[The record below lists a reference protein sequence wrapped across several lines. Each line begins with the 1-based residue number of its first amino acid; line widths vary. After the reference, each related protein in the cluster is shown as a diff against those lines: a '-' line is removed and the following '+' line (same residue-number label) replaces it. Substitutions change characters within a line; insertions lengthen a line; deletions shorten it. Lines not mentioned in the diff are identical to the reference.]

1 MVSEL
6 YDAYQRYFEIII
18 AETPEQKETAY
29 QIRYHVLCQERR
41 IPGFDQSSYPEK
53 LEKDDFDDRAMHAL
67 VRHRSSGNYI
77 GTIRLVL
84 PDPNAPEKPFPVES
98 YTHLDTEYLKN
109 RNVSRLEMAEI
120 SRALVVK
127 EFQRRKG
134 DLLYQENGER
144 SCEKNGA
151 SETGEENKFF
161 DKQKDR
167 RVTANI
173 SLILMAAVVQ
183 MSVRSNAEGW
193 LSFINPALNR
203 LLSYSGMEFIPI
215 GPLVECHGIRRPYF
229 AKMTDILDKTYSEY
243 QDVWEILTDQ
253 GKYVPAKADT

>member
-1 MVSEL
+1 MMSEL
-6 YDAYQRYFEIII
+6 YDAYQKYFEIVL
-18 AETPEQKETAY
+18 AETPELKEIAY
-29 QIRYHVLCQERR
+29 QIRYHVLCQEQR

-67 VRHRSSGNYI
+67 LKHRSSGNYI
-77 GTIRLVL
+77 GTIRIVL
-84 PDPNAPEKPFPVES
+84 PDPTAPDKPFPVES

-109 RNVSRLEMAEI
+109 QNVSRLETAEI
-120 SRALVVK
+120 SRALVIK

-134 DLLYQENGER
+134 DMLYQEANEGET
-144 SCEKNGA
+144 SD
-151 SETGEENKFF
+151 ENKNPS
-161 DKQKDR
+161 KQKDR

-183 MSVRSNAEGW
+183 MSVKSNAENW

-203 LLSYSGMEFIPI
+203 LLSHSGMEFTPI
-215 GPLVECHGIRRPYF
+215 GPLVDCHGIRRPYF
-229 AKMTDILDKTYSEY
+229 AKMTDVLNKTYNEY

-253 GKYVPAKADT
+253 GKYLPAKVHL

>member
-1 MVSEL
+1 MMSEL
-6 YDAYQRYFEIII
+6 YDAYQKYFEIII
-18 AETPEQKETAY
+18 AETPEQREIAY
-29 QIRYHVLCQERR
+29 QIRYHVLCQEQR

-53 LEKDDFDDRAMHAL
+53 LEKDNFDDRAMHAL
-67 VRHRSSGNYI
+67 LKHRSSGNYI
-77 GTIRLVL
+77 GTIRIVL
-84 PDPNAPEKPFPVES
+84 PDPSALDKPFPVES

-109 RNVSRLEMAEI
+109 QNVSRLQTAEI
-120 SRALVVK
+120 SRALVIK

-134 DLLYQENGER
+134 DLLYQETDEGET
-144 SCEKNGA
+144 S
-151 SETGEENKFF
+151 SE
-161 DKQKDR
+161 DKSSTKQNDR

-183 MSVRSNAEGW
+183 MSVKSNAENW

-203 LLSYSGMEFIPI
+203 LLSYSGMEFTPI

-229 AKMTDILDKTYSEY
+229 AKMTDILDKTHSEY

-253 GKYVPAKADT
+253 GKYLPAKTRTC

>member
-1 MVSEL
+1 MMSEL
-6 YDAYQRYFEIII
+6 YDAYQKYFEIVL
-18 AETPEQKETAY
+18 AETPELREIAY
-29 QIRYHVLCQERR
+29 QIRYHVLCQEQR

-67 VRHRSSGNYI
+67 LKHRSSGNYI
-77 GTIRLVL
+77 GTIRIVL
-84 PDPNAPEKPFPVES
+84 PDPSAPDKPFPVES

-109 RNVSRLEMAEI
+109 QNVSRLETAEI
-120 SRALVVK
+120 SRALVIK

-134 DLLYQENGER
+134 DMLYQETNEGE
-144 SCEKNGA
+144 S
-151 SETGEENKFF
+151 SDENKNSL
-161 DKQKDR
+161 KQKDR

-183 MSVRSNAEGW
+183 MSVKSNAENW

-203 LLSYSGMEFIPI
+203 LLSHSGMEFTPI

-229 AKMTDILDKTYSEY
+229 AKMTDILNKTYNEY

-253 GKYVPAKADT
+253 GKFLPAKVYL

>member
-1 MVSEL
+1 MMSEL
-6 YDAYQRYFEIII
+6 YDAYQKYFEIVL
-18 AETPEQKETAY
+18 AETPELREIAY
-29 QIRYHVLCQERR
+29 QIRYHVLCQEQR

-67 VRHRSSGNYI
+67 LKHRSSGNYI
-77 GTIRLVL
+77 GTIRIVL
-84 PDPNAPEKPFPVES
+84 PDPSAPDKPFPVES

-109 RNVSRLEMAEI
+109 QNVSRLETAEI
-120 SRALVVK
+120 SRALVIK

-134 DLLYQENGER
+134 DMLYQETNEGE
-144 SCEKNGA
+144 S
-151 SETGEENKFF
+151 SDENKNSF
-161 DKQKDR
+161 KQKDR

-183 MSVRSNAEGW
+183 MSVKSNAENW

-203 LLSYSGMEFIPI
+203 LLSHSGMEFTPI

-229 AKMTDILDKTYSEY
+229 AKMTDILNKTYNEY
-243 QDVWEILTDQ
+243 QDVWEVLTDQ
-253 GKYVPAKADT
+253 GKILPVKMRTF